1 MVEQGK
7 GTRMGHAV
15 NSMIQYINRPSSGR
29 RPDVPLHIVAI
40 TDGNSF
46 DDITE
51 PGSRS
56 GFKNEKVV
64 SILIEK
70 KRRTFAYMTRACSTC
85 SISWLAKKFY
95 NLHLKD

>member
-56 GFKNEKVV
+56 GFKK
-64 SILIEK
+64 
-70 KRRTFAYMTRACSTC
+70 TT
-85 SISWLAKKFY
+85 
-95 NLHLKD
+95 H

>member
-56 GFKNEKVV
+56 GFKVEKVV
-64 SILIEK
+64 LFLKDK
-70 KRRTFAYMTRACSTC
+70 KQRRAFAYMTRACSTC
-85 SISWLAKKFY
+85 SISLVF
-95 NLHLKD
+95 

>member
-56 GFKNEKVV
+56 GFKNKKVV
-64 SILIEK
+64 I
-70 KRRTFAYMTRACSTC
+70 RGDFAQNYQSHHRS
-85 SISWLAKKFY
+85 SFV
-95 NLHLKD
+95 

>member
-1 MVEQGK
+1 MSDTLTLDMVEQGK

-56 GFKNEKVV
+56 RGQFGD
-64 SILIEK
+64 
-70 KRRTFAYMTRACSTC
+70 ARAQIGMSFVCER
-85 SISWLAKKFY
+85 
-95 NLHLKD
+95 LHSLPTA